1 MAEITQILQHFQDV
15 LTGKTPFDQIPK
27 SQEDDQYYE
36 DPLECK
42 NIHGR
47 PQGAKNKKKKRKK
60 ENPQDLKSLKVNPRE
75 EEDPHQK

>member
-1 MAEITQILQHFQDV
+1 MAEITPILQHFQDIWTVEV
-15 LTGKTPFDQIPK
+15 LFDQIPR

-42 NIHGR
+42 NICEIT
-47 PQGAKNKKKKRKK
+47 QVAKNKNKTETK